1 MPLLPDVDTLRL
13 CSLLASTAFGVVFV
27 ALWLRDRGETH
38 LLYWA
43 TGSCLY
49 GVVIFGFSQTPRG
62 EIPLTTLLFS
72 GLGLTNV
79 VALSGVRRLDGRPP
93 FRWWMLIPIA
103 AAGLGH
109 GGPRLA
115 VELGWLPPTS
125 LIPNIGDA
133 LGLSLSMA
141 INGGAMLWGRWTCRT
156 AGHRIVG
163 AALLAYIPAYA
174 LSIAGEYGALRGME
188 MLALFAMLSDQA
200 LLGIIN
206 LGLLAIPVERA
217 QRQLRQAALRDP
229 LTGAWNRA
237 GLEVQKPRLLAVG
250 ATAIAID
257 IDHFKTINDYHGHAA
272 GDRILALFGRE
283 AGRLSQA
290 QGGELARLGGDEFA
304 ILLPAACPDPERF
317 AKQLRAHLHAQS
329 DDAISWSVSMGMAV
343 VLEQED
349 DFDAAL
355 HRADSALYQAKAE
368 GRGLI
373 AARVPRSPAVAGAAD
388 GEEACLAVG
397 FAERRS

>member
-13 CSLLASTAFGVVFV
+13 CSLLAATAFGLVFI

-43 TGSCLY
+43 TSSCLY
-49 GVVIFGFSQTPRG
+49 AAVILGFSLTPRG
-62 EIPLTTLLFS
+62 AIPITTLLFG

-79 VALSGVRRLDGRPP
+79 MALAGARRLDGKVP
-93 FRWWMLIPIA
+93 FRWWMLVPIGA
-103 AAGLGH
+103 AALGH

-115 VELGWLPPTS
+115 VQLGWLASTS
-125 LIPNIGDA
+125 LVPNIGDA
-133 LGLSLSMA
+133 LGLSSSMA
-141 INGGAMLWGRWTCRT
+141 INGGAMLWGRWACPTG
-156 AGHRIVG
+156 GHRIVG
-163 AALLAYIPAYA
+163 AALLAYIPGYA

-188 MLALFAMLSDQA
+188 MLALFAMLSDQV
-200 LLGIIN
+200 LLGIVN

-217 QRQLRQAALRDP
+217 QGQLRQAALRDP

-237 GLEVQKPRLLAVG
+237 GLERRKPRLLAVG

-257 IDHFKTINDYHGHAA
+257 IDHFKTINDCHGHSA
-272 GDRILALFGRE
+272 GDRILTLFGRE

-304 ILLPAACPDPERF
+304 ILLPAACPDPIRF
-317 AKQLRAHLHAQS
+317 AERLRAHLQAQA
-329 DDAISWSVSMGMAV
+329 DDAIAWSVSMGMAA
-343 VLEQED
+343 VLEGEG

-373 AARVPRSPAVAGAAD
+373 AA
-388 GEEACLAVG
+388 
-397 FAERRS
+397 